1 MSPPTLRFS
10 IGSTVAPGDR
20 LGNLRQVTPGE
31 GTYARGGHVFS
42 SLVGTLELSSN
53 DDNACIVSAKSS
65 KPLATKH
72 VLKVGQ
78 LVLGKVQRI
87 MLQQVSLELVAAG
100 GGGILSAAVEAQI
113 RREDV
118 RPSATEDLKLDTC
131 FVPGDVV
138 LARIVAMGD
147 TRRYLLTTAE
157 PELGVVRAVSSKTQ
171 TPMQAVSW
179 KEMQCPDTGRKEPR
193 KVAKPSAST
202 SLQEMMMMK

>member
-1 MSPPTLRFS
+1 MSPPTLRFA

-42 SLVGTLELSSN
+42 SLVGTLELSSD
-53 DDNACIVSAKSS
+53 DDNASIVLVKSS

-100 GGGILSAAVEAQI
+100 GGGILSGGVEAQI

-118 RPSATEDLKLDTC
+118 RPNATEDLKLETC

-157 PELGVVRAVSSKTQ
+157 PELGVVRAVSSKSS

-179 KEMQCPDTGRKEPR
+179 KEMKCPDTGRKEPR

-202 SLQEMMMMK
+202 SLQEMMMK